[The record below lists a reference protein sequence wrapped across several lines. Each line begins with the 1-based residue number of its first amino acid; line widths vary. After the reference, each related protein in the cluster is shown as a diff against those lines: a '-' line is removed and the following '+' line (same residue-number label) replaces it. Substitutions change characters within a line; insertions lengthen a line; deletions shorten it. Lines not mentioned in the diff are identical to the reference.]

1 MTLFSTAHRIIC
13 VNTYGL
19 ELLFDK
25 KKLFMARGDVVDSF
39 RVYS

>member
-25 KKLFMARGDVVDSF
+25 ENHLMARGDIVDSF
-39 RVYS
+39 GVYL